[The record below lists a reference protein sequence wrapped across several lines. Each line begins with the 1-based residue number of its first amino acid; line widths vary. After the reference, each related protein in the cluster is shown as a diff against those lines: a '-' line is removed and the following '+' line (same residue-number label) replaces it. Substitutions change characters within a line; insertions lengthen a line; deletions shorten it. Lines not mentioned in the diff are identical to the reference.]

1 MYVEFIKHSKN
12 ILTKYRLLIMYA
24 AVKKGIAIARP
35 PQNKIK
41 LKKKTHRNNRV

>member
-24 AVKKGIAIARP
+24 AVKKGIAIAP
-35 PQNKIK
+35 PPKKIK
-41 LKKKTHRNNRV
+41 